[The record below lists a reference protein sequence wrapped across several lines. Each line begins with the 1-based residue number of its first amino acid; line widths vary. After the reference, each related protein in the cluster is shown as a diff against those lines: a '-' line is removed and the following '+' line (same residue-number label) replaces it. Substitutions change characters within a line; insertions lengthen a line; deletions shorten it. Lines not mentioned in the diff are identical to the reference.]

1 MSRKI
6 LIAILLLGLMLTAC
20 TAFSDVGEEVT
31 AETDEIQGVIVE
43 GIPTLTVNHFAGNID
58 IRTGEDG
65 QITANLTKMSRLT
78 DQADAEAQ
86 LEEIVMSFSQRGT
99 DVTLNIEG
107 PDAAANIVNMP
118 SADLELLVPAG
129 TTLSLN
135 LGAGDI
141 IARQPGGDLTVNTG
155 AGNATAVLPAD
166 ASFRLEITGGAVDV
180 TSDFEEVP
188 GGGVAVD
195 IDTTVGSSPT
205 QTLIFNIGAGKVHLQ
220 ESE

>member
-1 MSRKI
+1 MSRKF
-6 LIAILLLGLMLTAC
+6 LIAILLLGLMFTAC
-20 TAFSDVGEEVT
+20 TPFSDMGEGIT
-31 AETDEIQGVIVE
+31 AETDETQGVIVE

-65 QITANLTKMSRLT
+65 KITANLTKKSRLT
-78 DQADAEAQ
+78 DEADAEAQ
-86 LEEIVMSFSQRGT
+86 LEQIVMSFSQQGT

-107 PDAAANIVNMP
+107 PETAANIVNMP
-118 SADLELLVPAG
+118 SADLELFVPAG

-141 IARQPGGDLTVNTG
+141 TAQQPSGDLTVNTG

-166 ASFRLEITGGAVDV
+166 ASFRLQITGGAVDV
-180 TSDFEEVP
+180 TSEFEGVS

-195 IDTTVGSSPT
+195 IDTTIGSSPA
-205 QTLIFNIGAGKVHLQ
+205 QTLIFNIGAGAVHLQ
-220 ESE
+220 KSE